1 MRVRSWGKCVQ
12 ELLLILGLG
21 AHLLCV
27 SLASAGPLVAIG
39 FQCYSHRGSLA
50 ARMGCRLAW
59 LSCAA
64 LLIGALLGLAV
75 GLALWNPDYAA
86 AVRRLEGR
94 VFFGIV
100 ELVFSFALL
109 VVYAVWWNRP
119 PGTTGLRVVHGA
131 LALLA
136 GTNLLYHFPFLFVV
150 ISDLVSTG
158 NAQGAAIDGAAFR
171 GLLVEGYVLVRVI
184 HFALAAFVVTGVT
197 IIGIAW
203 DAAKVNA
210 ADMRA
215 GVWGARIA
223 IIPGLLQVPVGLWML
238 GQMPAVAQQRVLGSD
253 GLAVALLFLSVASA
267 LWLLHQLSALAM
279 GEFSPGLIKRT
290 LVLTTLL
297 VIMMTGAA
305 RRAHHE
311 EARAGDARRA
321 GETQSAT
328 FSNRSRLQS
337 RIPMSILHGGSYVCR
352 TTSSL

>member
-1 MRVRSWGKCVQ
+1 MQ
-12 ELLLILGLG
+12 EFLLVVGLG

-27 SLASAGPLVAIG
+27 SLASAGPLVVIG
-39 FQCYSHRGSLA
+39 FQCYSHRRSLA
-50 ARMGCRLAW
+50 ARIGCRLAW

-64 LLIGALLGLAV
+64 LLVGALLGLAV

-86 AVRRLEGR
+86 AVRRLEQR
-94 VFFGIV
+94 VFFGII

-109 VVYAVWWNRP
+109 VAYSAWWNRP
-119 PGTTGLRVVHGA
+119 PQRIGLRVVHGA

-150 ISDLVSTG
+150 MSDLVSTD
-158 NAQGAAIDGAAFR
+158 NAQGAAIDSAAFR
-171 GLLVEGYVLVRVI
+171 SLLVERYVLVRVI

-203 DAAKVNA
+203 HAAKVNA
-210 ADMRA
+210 DDIR
-215 GVWGARIA
+215 GGIWGARIA
-223 IIPGLLQVPVGLWML
+223 LVPGLLQVPVGLWML

-253 GLAVALLFLSVASA
+253 GLAVALLLVSVASA

-279 GEFSPGLIKRT
+279 GEFSSGLIKRT

-311 EARAGDARRA
+311 EARAAMPRHA

-328 FSNRSRLQS
+328 FSNPSRLQS
-337 RIPMSILHGGSYVCR
+337 SVPMNILHGGSYTCR